1 MNKAAFVACAVL
13 VAGCSGGEQ
22 QDIQAWMGEQARAM
36 RGSVKPLPEIK
47 PFPVVSYDGA
57 AGDDPFRTGRME
69 VEKRAANPAL
79 RPDMERRKEP
89 LEAYPLESLR
99 MVGVLIQ
106 GRNSHALVLAGKN
119 LHQVKVGNH
128 MGQDFGV
135 VTKISEN
142 EVTLKELVEDVHGDW
157 VERTSSL
164 TLQER
169 QEAGK

>member
-1 MNKAAFVACAVL
+1 
-13 VAGCSGGEQ
+13 
-22 QDIQAWMGEQARAM
+22 
-36 RGSVKPLPEIK
+36 
-47 PFPVVSYDGA
+47 
-57 AGDDPFRTGRME
+57 
-69 VEKRAANPAL
+69 
-79 RPDMERRKEP
+79 
-89 LEAYPLESLR
+89 
-99 MVGVLIQ
+99 VGVLIQ